1 MTTLIDYSNIQ
12 SLPEVWSIVAQRF
25 PNIIA
30 LHDPHSKPE
39 VILTYRELYQQI
51 QQFAAALQAAHSGDA
66 PVLIRIETKAGHGAG
81 KPTTKIIEE
90 AADKWGFL
98 VRVLGISNSIP
109 SK

>member
-39 VILTYRELYQQI
+39 VIITYRELYQQI
-51 QQFAAALQAAHSGDA
+51 QQFAAALQALGVTETENVALFADNSPRWFIADQGSMAAGAANAVRSAQADA
-66 PVLIRIETKAGHGAG
+66 
-81 KPTTKIIEE
+81 EE
-90 AADKWGFL
+90 L
-98 VRVLGISNSIP
+98 
-109 SK
+109 